1 MGRSILAIVAGVVTI
16 TVLAVGGDAV
26 MQRAVPSAFDANG
39 FSDKMPV
46 LLAMLVYMTVFSG
59 VGGWVTAVGTRAGLR
74 DVWILAGLQFV
85 MTLAANIM
93 LFDRRLLWFY
103 GVGLILMPVAIVAG
117 GRFRAWGAGR
127 ATQTL
132 AAAPQR

>member
-16 TVLAVGGDAV
+16 TVLAVGGDAAMRQV
-26 MQRAVPSAFDANG
+26 VASAFDANG
-39 FSDKMPV
+39 FSDKLPV

-59 VGGWVTAVGTRAGLR
+59 VGGWVTALVTRAGLR

-93 LFDRRLLWFY
+93 LFDRRLL
-103 GVGLILMPVAIVAG
+103 
-117 GRFRAWGAGR
+117 
-127 ATQTL
+127 
-132 AAAPQR
+132 